1 MSDPVIAT
9 QPASGPALERLESI
23 TSGHMSETL
32 DRACQPTHPTIYCI
46 GLHVD
51 PQSQGLGVGTTMVR
65 WATEFADSRNAAAWA
80 HLSDSTA
87 GIKAC
92 EKNGFEE
99 VNTVTVDLDE
109 YAEKETDKR
118 WGKYSHHCMYRP
130 PHV

>member
-1 MSDPVIAT
+1 
-9 QPASGPALERLESI
+9 
-23 TSGHMSETL
+23 
-32 DRACQPTHPTIYCI
+32 
-46 GLHVD
+46 
-51 PQSQGLGVGTTMVR
+51 MVR
-65 WATEFADSRNAAAWA
+65 WATEFADSRKAAAWA

-109 YAEKETDKR
+109 YAAKDTNKA
-118 WGKYSHHCMYRP
+118 WGRYSHHCMYRP